1 MDLAELE
8 RLVAL
13 VQTANIRELTLK
25 QGMKRV
31 TIRKGTGGVST
42 ALVPLNETYLEE
54 TEFLVMEDDLDPY
67 DEPSEDPEQTIRI
80 TAPLVGVF
88 GHVKP
93 LIGLGARVK
102 EGQVVGIIEA
112 MKLVSEV
119 KSPADGV
126 VINVLVEDGLPVEYG
141 QALFE
146 VRLEG

>member
-13 VQTANIRELTLK
+13 VQSAKIGELTLK
-25 QGMKRV
+25 QGQARI
-31 TIRKGTGGVST
+31 TIRKASHSSQELST
-42 ALVPLNETYLEE
+42 SLVPYTQIYPDEREYSQAEE
-54 TEFLVMEDDLDPY
+54 EFEA
-67 DEPSEDPEQTIRI
+67 EEGEQSLLI

-88 GHVKP
+88 GHVRP
-93 LIGLGARVK
+93 LIGLGAKVK

-119 KSPADGV
+119 KSPANGI
-126 VINVLVEDGLPVEYG
+126 VINVQVEDGLPVEYG

-146 VRLEG
+146 ILPEG